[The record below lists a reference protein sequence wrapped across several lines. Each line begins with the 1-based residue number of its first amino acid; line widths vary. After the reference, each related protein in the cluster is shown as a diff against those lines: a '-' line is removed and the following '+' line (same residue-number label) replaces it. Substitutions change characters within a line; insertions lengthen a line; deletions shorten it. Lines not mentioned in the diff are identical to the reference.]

1 MDTIENIES
10 KVSNELKGF
19 SEVKNK
25 NLIILNGQLKYYKYT
40 LPYWKKFSEIN
51 DCYILIIS
59 QLNINYKDQQTEK
72 VNPKILKKYLG
83 NYTFIQVTKEIDN
96 YINLEIDILEK
107 SIIKHNKQYN
117 NSHDLHNYSNKNY
130 LKRCFYRQ
138 LSTLYFINNMITP
151 EQFKNFDRVLYAR
164 SDFLIYDSGTH
175 FVFKNGYLY
184 DYQIE
189 TEQLI
194 EDTVPINKYTVPEH
208 LSIPDIRSIHNF
220 SISDFTYWCSGD
232 ILLKYLTAYI
242 HNFYKYS
249 WPDNKVCPS
258 VEGQANQA
266 RRHLNDTLEEK
277 EQLWDINDFSNN
289 FCSFNFYYNLKKK
302 RLQVRL
308 HRVKTKENYDKLTRN
323 PISPDRLNQKSSK
336 LITYSFFDNISHTSL
351 TDSFLNLNHDF
362 SNIFEKL
369 DETQISNLKSIVKD
383 NNLIIKLNMDSFML
397 EHKSLNYRIVNP
409 EKFIRQSQMTILLLE
424 LLTIN
429 PNLNIIIHTI
439 DLHRMNWEIFL
450 YYIKLLKIKYI
461 FFMYCPWFVRKIM
474 SSYQNSDYD
483 PIKGSFDKKKKMIHY
498 YQPNTFKMIFYP
510 RYLWKTRG
518 ILEKLCAKLNIR
530 SDQIF
535 NQPKE
540 YDILFYGCI
549 KPRINP
555 DLKSKE
561 ILSTEPY
568 INFDEYYQ
576 FRKRLYNLL
585 KSHDALQKYNIKII
599 EWVSKCN
606 PSGTYDTDLFEMIS
620 KSKYTI
626 VTNANVQYMVR
637 KYYEVPMSGSI
648 MMGNV
653 PDYAP
658 TTVKP
663 NMVSLLM
670 SMSDKEIISKITHA
684 IDNYQQYKTKQHL
697 GLIMHQVSKIYNN
710 DNGFITDIINYHQ
723 TKIKTKKLNEF
734 INLLGIKDLEKL
746 PLNYQ
751 QDY

>member
-1 MDTIENIES
+1 MFS
-10 KVSNELKGF
+10 KVK
-19 SEVKNK
+19 KK
-25 NLIILNGQLKYYKYT
+25 NLIILNGQLKYYQYT
-40 LPYWKKFSEIN
+40 LPYWRKLAKIN

-83 NYTFIQVTKEIDN
+83 NYSFIEITKEIDD
-96 YINLEIDILEK
+96 YINLEIDILEQ

-117 NSHDLHNYSNKNY
+117 SSHDLHNYSNKSY

-138 LSTLYFINNMITP
+138 LSTLYVLNNMITP
-151 EQFKNFDRVLYAR
+151 EQLKNFDRILYAR
-164 SDFLIYDSGTH
+164 SDFLIYDSGTQ
-175 FVFKNGYLY
+175 FVFKNGNLY

-189 TEQLI
+189 TELLI
-194 EDTVPINKYTVPEH
+194 DSTDSNNKYTVPDY
-208 LSIPDIRSIHNF
+208 LSIPDIKTIHNF
-220 SISDFTYWCSGD
+220 SISDFTYWCSYD
-232 ILLKYLTAYI
+232 ILFKYLSAYI

-249 WPDNKVCPS
+249 WPDNKVCPT

-277 EQLWDINDFSNN
+277 KQLWDINDFSNN
-289 FCSFNFYYNLKKK
+289 LCSFNFYYNLKKK
-302 RLQVRL
+302 NLQVRL
-308 HRVKTKENYDKLTRN
+308 HRVKTKEKYNKLTKK
-323 PISPDRLNQKSSK
+323 PIEQDRINQKSSK
-336 LITYSFFDNISHTSL
+336 LITFSFIDNILTSSL
-351 TDSFLNLNHDF
+351 TYSLPELTQDF
-362 SNIFEKL
+362 NSLFGKL
-369 DETQISNLKSIVKD
+369 DGNQIIRLKSIVKD
-383 NNLIIKLNMDSFML
+383 NNLIIKLNMASFML
-397 EHKSLNYRIVNP
+397 EHKSLSYKNVNP
-409 EKFIRQSQMTILLLE
+409 GKFIQQSQMTILLLE

-474 SSYQNSDYD
+474 SEYQNLDYH
-483 PIKGSFDKKKKMIHY
+483 PRMSSTKKKMIHN
-498 YQPNTFKMIFYP
+498 YQPSTFKMIFYP

-518 ILEKLCAKLNIR
+518 ILEKLCAKLKITPE
-530 SDQIF
+530 QIF
-535 NQPKE
+535 IQPKE

-549 KPRINP
+549 NPKINP
-555 DLKSKE
+555 DPISKE

-585 KSHDALQKYNIKII
+585 KSHHSLQKYNIKII
-599 EWVSKCN
+599 EWVSKHD
-606 PSGTYDTDLFEMIS
+606 PLGTYDTELFEMIS

-626 VTNANVQYMVR
+626 ATNANVQYMVR
-637 KYYEVPMSGSI
+637 KYYEIPMSGSI
-648 MMGNV
+648 LMGNV

-663 NMVSLLM
+663 NMINLLM
-670 SMSDKEIISKITHA
+670 SMSDKDIISRITHA

-697 GLIMHQVSKIYNN
+697 GMIMQQVSKIYNN

-723 TKIKTKKLNEF
+723 TKIKTEKLNKF
-734 INLLGIKDLEKL
+734 INLLGIKNLEEL